1 MKINVTEE
9 ISKRSLLS
17 HFILNLPRKAIEDMS
32 KSLKIGD
39 LFADVKLIINGHEC
53 PVKKVIEGFDNQLD
67 RIYKDGAKKLF
78 DEKFESII
86 TDKLYEVS
94 EVINDLKSRLDE
106 EVTKRLEDWEKDP
119 V

>member
-17 HFILNLPRKAIEDMS
+17 HFILNLPTKAIEDIS
-32 KSLKIGD
+32 KSRKKGD
-39 LFADVKLIINGHEC
+39 LFVDVKLTVNGHEC
-53 PVKKVIEGFDNQLD
+53 PVRKVMDIFETQLK
-67 RIYKDGAKKLF
+67 RIYKEGAKKIF

-94 EVINDLKSRLDE
+94 EVINDLKDRLDK
-106 EVTKRLEDWEKDP
+106 EVTKRLENWEKK
-119 V
+119 